1 MISRVS
7 IKTLKEN
14 LHNVGKK
21 RKVLLAFDDMSSDL
35 ISNETVNHREKLNIS
50 LVFITQSYF
59 KVRECVWLN
68 SSE

>member
-14 LHNVGKK
+14 LHNAEKK

-35 ISNETVNHREKLNIS
+35 ISNETVNHRAKLNIS

>member
-1 MISRVS
+1 MIYRVS

>member
-35 ISNETVNHREKLNIS
+35 ISNETVNHRAKLNIS